1 MKKFTK
7 ILVILGVVLCL
18 CGGVVTAAGYIGG
31 GFRELSGKA
40 APYVITADSS
50 SHGQEN
56 PTTAVSSTQNLESL
70 TFSPDE
76 IDQLEFR
83 LSGED
88 ISFRPSDDGQIHI
101 RYFKR
106 DDVTYKAYT
115 EQGIASEQGNT
126 LVFTRSAT
134 GHSNQLFYFGFHYES
149 ETPDIQVALPQGLSV
164 DILTA
169 SGDMAFSGVTI
180 AALSISTVSGDVD
193 LTNVQTDAL
202 TIGTTSGDVELEQVT
217 VSGETSLETTSGE
230 LDLEDCTLNSS
241 LAVSSVSGNL
251 EGQAMISGNI
261 TIDTTSGDVELNLSG
276 SPAHSAGNISTTSGE
291 MNLQG
296 LQAQADYV
304 VNVSTVS
311 GDVTIRH

>member
-1 MKKFTK
+1 MKKLTK
-7 ILVILGVVLCL
+7 ILVILGAVLCL

-31 GFRELSGKA
+31 GFQELSGRVSPSISA
-40 APYVITADSS
+40 A
-50 SHGQEN
+50 
-56 PTTAVSSTQNLESL
+56 SSTQNLESL
-70 TFSPDE
+70 TFSPKD

-101 RYFKR
+101 RYIKR
-106 DDVTYKAYT
+106 DDVTYTAYQ
-115 EQGIASEQGNT
+115 EQSAASDGLST
-126 LVFTRSAT
+126 LFFTRKDT
-134 GHSNQLFYFGFHYES
+134 SNGTQLFHFGMEFDDDS
-149 ETPDIQVALPQGLSV
+149 ADVQVALPQGLSV

-169 SGDMAFSGVTI
+169 SGDIAFSGVTI
-180 AALSISTVSGDVD
+180 ATLSVSTVSGDVD
-193 LTNVQTDAL
+193 LTNVQTDVL

-217 VSGETSLETTSGE
+217 VSGETNLETTSGE
-230 LDLEDCTLNSS
+230 LDLEDCTLNGS
-241 LAVSSVSGNL
+241 LTVSSVSGDL
-251 EGQAMISGNI
+251 AGQAMISGNI
-261 TIDTTSGDVELNLSG
+261 TIGTTSGDVELNLSG

>member
-1 MKKFTK
+1 MKKLTK
-7 ILVILGVVLCL
+7 ILVILGAVLCL

-31 GFRELSGKA
+31 GFQELSGRVSPSISA
-40 APYVITADSS
+40 A
-50 SHGQEN
+50 
-56 PTTAVSSTQNLESL
+56 SSTQNLESL
-70 TFSPDE
+70 TFSPKD

-101 RYFKR
+101 RYIKR
-106 DDVTYKAYT
+106 DDVTYTAYQ
-115 EQGIASEQGNT
+115 EQRAASDGLST
-126 LVFTRSAT
+126 LFFTRKDT
-134 GHSNQLFYFGFHYES
+134 SNGTQLFHFGMEFDDDS
-149 ETPDIQVALPQGLSV
+149 ADVQVALPQGLSV

-180 AALSISTVSGDVD
+180 ATLSVSTVSGDVD
-193 LTNVQTDAL
+193 LTNVQTDVL

-217 VSGETSLETTSGE
+217 VSGETNLETTSGE
-230 LDLEDCTLNSS
+230 LDLEDCTLNGS
-241 LAVSSVSGNL
+241 LTVSSVSGDL
-251 EGQAMISGNI
+251 AGQAMISGNI
-261 TIDTTSGDVELNLSG
+261 TIGTTSGDVELNLSG